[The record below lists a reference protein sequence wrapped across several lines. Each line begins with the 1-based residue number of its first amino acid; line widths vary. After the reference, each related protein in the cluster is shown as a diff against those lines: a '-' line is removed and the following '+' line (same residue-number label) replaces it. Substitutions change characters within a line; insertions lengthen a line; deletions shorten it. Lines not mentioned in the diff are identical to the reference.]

1 MKRTLLNIIASVF
14 ALVAFVSCDVI
25 PENDRY
31 IEVEDQAGERV
42 QRLLIEEFT
51 GHKCVNCPDGAAIVH
66 EIQEYYPG
74 RVMVVGIHAGMLAM
88 PTGEFAKQNFL
99 TADGKTYY
107 NTFGVQGN
115 PAALLNREQ
124 FSGEDWAVRTKEK
137 WMTYAISELG
147 KEPICEVIPTVTLTY
162 KANDETRELSVTTEI
177 EAYENMPADL
187 NLQVQIVENVIGMQ
201 LKPGDVIDEEY
212 EHNHV
217 FRAAANG
224 TWGESIE
231 SLPAGEKK
239 TYTCTANFSKEWVP
253 ENCAVVV
260 FVYENGSKR
269 VLQCNQAPVI
279 AQ

>member
-1 MKRTLLNIIASVF
+1 MKRTLLNIIALVF
-14 ALVAFVSCDVI
+14 AVVTFVSCDVI
-25 PENDRY
+25 PENNRY
-31 IEVEDQAGERV
+31 IEVEDQGGERV

-74 RVMVVGIHAGMLAM
+74 RVVVVGIHAGMLAT
-88 PTGEFAKQNFL
+88 PTGEFAKQNFM
-99 TADGKTYY
+99 TADGTKYY
-107 NTFGVQGN
+107 NEFGVQGN
-115 PAALLNREQ
+115 PAALLNREH
-124 FSGEDWAVRTKEK
+124 FAGEDWAVRTKEK

-147 KEPICEVIPTVTLTY
+147 KEPVCEVLPTVTY
-162 KANDETRELSVTTEI
+162 NAETRELSVETEV

-201 LKPGDVIDEEY
+201 LKSGDVIDEEY

-217 FRAAANG
+217 FRTSVNG
-224 TWGESIE
+224 TWGEAIE

-239 TYTCTANFSKEWVP
+239 TYTCATTFNEKWVP
-253 ENCAVVV
+253 ENSAVVV
-260 FVYENGSKR
+260 FVYENSSKR
-269 VLQCNQAPVI
+269 VLQCNQAAVV

>member
-1 MKRTLLNIIASVF
+1 MKRTLLNIIAFVF

-31 IEVEDQAGERV
+31 IEVEDQGGERV

-74 RVMVVGIHAGMLAM
+74 RVVVVGIHAGMLAT
-88 PTGEFAKQNFL
+88 PTGEFAKQNFM
-99 TADGKTYY
+99 TADGTKYY
-107 NTFGVQGN
+107 NEFGVQGN
-115 PAALLNREQ
+115 PAALLNREH
-124 FSGEDWAVRTKEK
+124 FAGEDWAVRTKEK

-147 KEPICEVIPTVTLTY
+147 KEPVCEVLPTVTY
-162 KANDETRELSVTTEI
+162 NAETRELTVETEV

-201 LKPGDVIDEEY
+201 LKSGDVIDEEY

-217 FRAAANG
+217 FRTSVNG
-224 TWGESIE
+224 TWGEAIE

-239 TYTCTANFSKEWVP
+239 TYTCATTFNEKWVP
-253 ENCAVVV
+253 ENSAVVV
-260 FVYENGSKR
+260 FVYENSSKR
-269 VLQCNQAPVI
+269 VLQCNQAAVV

>member
-1 MKRTLLNIIASVF
+1 MKRTLLNIIAFVF

-31 IEVEDQAGERV
+31 IEVEDQGGERV

-74 RVMVVGIHAGMLAM
+74 RVVVVGIHAGMLAT
-88 PTGEFAKQNFL
+88 PTGEFAKQNFM
-99 TADGKTYY
+99 TADGTKYY
-107 NTFGVQGN
+107 NEFGVQGN
-115 PAALLNREQ
+115 PAALLNREH
-124 FSGEDWAVRTKEK
+124 FAGEDWAVRTKEK

-147 KEPICEVIPTVTLTY
+147 KEPVCEVLPTVTY
-162 KANDETRELSVTTEI
+162 NAETRELSVETEV

-187 NLQVQIVENVIGMQ
+187 NLQVQVVENVIGMQ
-201 LKPGDVIDEEY
+201 LKSGDVIDEEY

-217 FRAAANG
+217 FRTSVNG
-224 TWGESIE
+224 TWGEAIE

-239 TYTCTANFSKEWVP
+239 TYTCATTFNEKWVP
-253 ENCAVVV
+253 ENSTVVV
-260 FVYENGSKR
+260 FVYENSSKR
-269 VLQCNQAPVI
+269 VLQCNQAAVV

>member
-1 MKRTLLNIIASVF
+1 MKRTLLYIIALMFVS
-14 ALVAFVSCDVI
+14 AGFVSCDVI
-25 PENDRY
+25 DENDRY
-31 IEVEDQAGERV
+31 IEVEEQGGERV

-74 RVMVVGIHAGMLAM
+74 RVMVIGIHAGMLAM
-88 PTGEFAKQNFL
+88 PTGEFAKQNFI
-99 TADGKTYY
+99 TADGQTYY
-107 NTFGVQGN
+107 NSFGVQAN
-115 PAALLNREQ
+115 PAALLNRVH
-124 FSGEDWAVRTKEK
+124 FTGEDWAVRTKEK

-147 KEPICEVIPTVTLTY
+147 KEPVCEVTPVVEYNAEI
-162 KANDETRELSVTTEI
+162 RELQVTTEV
-177 EAYENMPADL
+177 EAYENMPANL

-201 LKPGDVIDEEY
+201 LKPGDVVDEEY

-231 SLPAGEKK
+231 SLPAGE
-239 TYTCTANFSKEWVP
+239 TRSYTCNATISEKWVP

-260 FVYENGSKR
+260 FVYENESKR
-269 VLQCNQAPVI
+269 VLQCNQATVV
-279 AQ
+279 AE

>member
-1 MKRTLLNIIASVF
+1 MKHTLFNIIAFAF

-31 IEVEDQAGERV
+31 IEVEDQGSERV

-74 RVMVVGIHAGMLAM
+74 RVVVIGIHAGMLAM

-99 TADGKTYY
+99 TGDGTTYY

-115 PAALLNREQ
+115 PAALLNREH
-124 FSGEDWAVRTKEK
+124 FAGEDWAVRTKEK

-147 KEPICEVIPTVTLTY
+147 KEPVCEVIPTVAY
-162 KANDETRELSVTTEI
+162 NAETRELTVETEV
-177 EAYENMPADL
+177 EAYENMPADI
-187 NLQVQIVENVIGMQ
+187 NLQVQIVENVIGIQ
-201 LKPGDVIDEEY
+201 LKPGDVVDEEY

-224 TWGESIE
+224 TWGETIE
-231 SLPAGEKK
+231 SLPAGEKA
-239 TYTCTANFSKEWVP
+239 TYTCTTTISEKWVP
-253 ENCAVVV
+253 ENCTVAV

-269 VLQCNQAPVI
+269 VLQCNQVAVV

>member
-1 MKRTLLNIIASVF
+1 MKRTLVF
-14 ALVAFVSCDVI
+14 ALVTFVSCDVI
-25 PENDRY
+25 PENNRY
-31 IEVEDQAGERV
+31 IEVEDQGGERV

-74 RVMVVGIHAGMLAM
+74 RVVVVGIHAGMLAT
-88 PTGEFAKQNFL
+88 PTGEFAKQNFM
-99 TADGKTYY
+99 TADGTKYY
-107 NTFGVQGN
+107 NEFGVQGN
-115 PAALLNREQ
+115 PAALLNREH
-124 FSGEDWAVRTKEK
+124 FAGEDWAVRTKEK

-147 KEPICEVIPTVTLTY
+147 KEPVCEVLPTVTY
-162 KANDETRELSVTTEI
+162 NAETRELSVETEV

-201 LKPGDVIDEEY
+201 LKSGDVIDEEY

-217 FRAAANG
+217 FRTSVNG
-224 TWGESIE
+224 TWGEAIE

-239 TYTCTANFSKEWVP
+239 TYTCATTFNEKWVP
-253 ENCAVVV
+253 ENSAVVV
-260 FVYENGSKR
+260 FVYENSSKR
-269 VLQCNQAPVI
+269 VLQCNQAAVV

>member
-74 RVMVVGIHAGMLAM
+74 RVVVVGIHAGMLAT
-88 PTGEFAKQNFL
+88 PTGEFAKQNFM
-99 TADGKTYY
+99 TADGTKYY
-107 NTFGVQGN
+107 NEFGVQGN
-115 PAALLNREQ
+115 PAALLNREH
-124 FSGEDWAVRTKEK
+124 FAGEDWAVRTKEK

-147 KEPICEVIPTVTLTY
+147 KEPVCEVLPTVTY
-162 KANDETRELSVTTEI
+162 NAETRELTVETEV

-201 LKPGDVIDEEY
+201 LKSGDVIDEEY

-217 FRAAANG
+217 FRTSVNG
-224 TWGESIE
+224 TWGEVIE

-239 TYTCTANFSKEWVP
+239 TYTCSTTFNEKWVP
-253 ENCAVVV
+253 ENSAVVV
-260 FVYENGSKR
+260 FVYENSSKR
-269 VLQCNQAPVI
+269 VLQCNQAAVV

>member
-1 MKRTLLNIIASVF
+1 MKRTLLNIIAFVF

-31 IEVEDQAGERV
+31 IEVEDQGGERV

-74 RVMVVGIHAGMLAM
+74 RVVVVGIHAGMLAT
-88 PTGEFAKQNFL
+88 PTGEFAKQNFM
-99 TADGKTYY
+99 TADGTKYY
-107 NTFGVQGN
+107 NEFGVQGN
-115 PAALLNREQ
+115 PAALLNRER
-124 FSGEDWAVRTKEK
+124 FAGEDWAVRTKEK

-147 KEPICEVIPTVTLTY
+147 KEPVCEVLPTVTY
-162 KANDETRELSVTTEI
+162 NAETRELSVETEV

-201 LKPGDVIDEEY
+201 LKSGDVIDEEY

-217 FRAAANG
+217 FRTSVNG
-224 TWGESIE
+224 TWGEAIE

-239 TYTCTANFSKEWVP
+239 TYTCATTFNEKWVP
-253 ENCAVVV
+253 ENSTVVV
-260 FVYENGSKR
+260 FVYENSSKR
-269 VLQCNQAPVI
+269 VLQCNQAAVV

>member
-1 MKRTLLNIIASVF
+1 MKRTLLNIIAFVF

-31 IEVEDQAGERV
+31 IEVEDQGGERV

-74 RVMVVGIHAGMLAM
+74 RVVVVGIHAGMLAT
-88 PTGEFAKQNFL
+88 PTGEFAKQNFM
-99 TADGKTYY
+99 TADGTKYY
-107 NTFGVQGN
+107 NEFGVQGN
-115 PAALLNREQ
+115 PAALLNREH
-124 FSGEDWAVRTKEK
+124 FAGEDWAVRTKEK

-147 KEPICEVIPTVTLTY
+147 KEPVCEVLPTVTY
-162 KANDETRELSVTTEI
+162 NAETRELSVETEV

-201 LKPGDVIDEEY
+201 LKSGDVIDEEY

-217 FRAAANG
+217 FRTSVNG
-224 TWGESIE
+224 TWGEAIE

-239 TYTCTANFSKEWVP
+239 TYTCTTTFNEKWVP
-253 ENCAVVV
+253 ENSAVVV
-260 FVYENGSKR
+260 FVYENSSKR
-269 VLQCNQAPVI
+269 VLQCNQAAVV

>member
-1 MKRTLLNIIASVF
+1 MKRTLLNIIAFVF

-31 IEVEDQAGERV
+31 IEVEDQGGERV

-74 RVMVVGIHAGMLAM
+74 RVVVVGIHAGMSAT
-88 PTGEFAKQNFL
+88 PTGEFAKQNFM
-99 TADGKTYY
+99 TADGTKYY
-107 NTFGVQGN
+107 NEFGVQGN
-115 PAALLNREQ
+115 PAALLNREH
-124 FSGEDWAVRTKEK
+124 FAGEDWAVRTKEK

-147 KEPICEVIPTVTLTY
+147 KEPVCEVLPTVTY
-162 KANDETRELSVTTEI
+162 NAETRELSVETEV

-201 LKPGDVIDEEY
+201 LKSGDVIDEEY

-217 FRAAANG
+217 FRTSVNG
-224 TWGESIE
+224 TWGEAIE

-239 TYTCTANFSKEWVP
+239 TYTCATTFNEKWVP
-253 ENCAVVV
+253 ENSAVVV
-260 FVYENGSKR
+260 FVYENSSKR
-269 VLQCNQAPVI
+269 VLQCNQAAVV

>member
-1 MKRTLLNIIASVF
+1 MFVSAG
-14 ALVAFVSCDVI
+14 FVSCDVI
-25 PENDRY
+25 DENDRY
-31 IEVEDQAGERV
+31 IEVEEQGGERV

-74 RVMVVGIHAGMLAM
+74 RVMVIGIHAGMLAM
-88 PTGEFAKQNFL
+88 PTGEFAKQNFI
-99 TADGKTYY
+99 TADGQTYY
-107 NTFGVQGN
+107 NSFGVQAN
-115 PAALLNREQ
+115 PAALLNRVH
-124 FSGEDWAVRTKEK
+124 FTGEDWAVRTKEK

-147 KEPICEVIPTVTLTY
+147 KEPVCEVTPVVEY
-162 KANDETRELSVTTEI
+162 NAETRELQVTTEV
-177 EAYENMPADL
+177 EAYENMPANL

-201 LKPGDVIDEEY
+201 LKPGDVVDEEY

-231 SLPAGEKK
+231 SLPAGE
-239 TYTCTANFSKEWVP
+239 TRSYTCNATISEKWVP

-260 FVYENGSKR
+260 FVYENESKR
-269 VLQCNQAPVI
+269 VLQCNQATVV
-279 AQ
+279 AE

>member
-1 MKRTLLNIIASVF
+1 MKRTLFNIIAFVF
-14 ALVAFVSCDVI
+14 VVAAFVSCDVI

-31 IEVEDQAGERV
+31 IEVEQQGGERV

-66 EIQEYYPG
+66 EIQEFYPG
-74 RVMVVGIHAGMLAM
+74 RVMVIGIHAGMLAM
-88 PTGEFAKQNFL
+88 PTGEFAKQNFI
-99 TADGKTYY
+99 TADGATYY
-107 NTFGVQGN
+107 NYFGVQAN
-115 PAALLNREQ
+115 PAAMLNREH
-124 FSGEDWAVRTKEK
+124 FTGEDWAVRTKEK
-137 WMTYAISELG
+137 WMTYAIAELG
-147 KEPICEVIPTVTLTY
+147 KEPVCEVLPTV
-162 KANDETRELSVTTEI
+162 AFDAASRELTVTTEV

-201 LKPGDVIDEEY
+201 LKPGDIVDEEY

-224 TWGESIE
+224 TWGESIQ
-231 SLPAGEKK
+231 SLPAGEKA
-239 TYTCTANFSKEWVP
+239 TYTCTTTLNEKWVA

-269 VLQCNQAPVI
+269 VLQCNQADVV